1 MENDKYIGKLLDD
14 RYEILEVIGNGG
26 MAVVYKARC
35 RRLNRMVAVKIL
47 KDEFSQDEDFRRRF
61 HAESQAVAMLSHPN
75 IVSVYD
81 VSSSKDSD
89 YIVMELIDGISLK
102 YYMEKKGVLNWKETL
117 HFAMQIAKAL
127 EHAHSRG
134 IVHRDI
140 KPHNVMVL
148 KNGSVKVADF
158 GIAQIMSTT
167 NTMTQ
172 EALGSVH
179 YISPEQA
186 KGSRVDS
193 RSDVYSLGIVMYEM
207 ITGRVPYDGD
217 TPVAVVMKHINGN
230 APLPTTLNPN
240 TPKGLEQIIMKAMA
254 QQPKDRYATATAM
267 LYDMDEFRKDPTMV
281 FPETKPEVHVIP
293 PVAHVPETED
303 GAKTIAQKKTQP
315 RKPERRSRATTI
327 AIASCAVVGLVA
339 LIILILLLPS
349 CQSGGGTVQVP
360 QLVGQYYDTLSKY
373 DGIQVQVQ
381 GYDHREGFEA
391 GQIISQRPEA
401 GTEVTEGTKVYVI
414 VGKAMEQMPDVTS
427 MTLEQAEKTLQ
438 DLQTSLIVTRVK
450 ENSDTVAKGGIIRT
464 EPAAGEDLHAGQEVK
479 IYYSIGVE
487 TEYGILPNVEGESL
501 ENAKAMLTEAGFSNF
516 REEKMDSTLP
526 EGHVVGLA
534 VKAGSLVD
542 LSKENKLDVTQ
553 EIIIYI
559 SQGLQLQDM
568 SGMTREEAMT
578 YLNGLD
584 LELMIVLEA
593 EANDAL
599 PFGQIISSEPAAGEY
614 IFYGDEIV
622 VYFSGVTAVPD
633 VRGKTLEEAK
643 EILTEAGFTN
653 LREKETSSLLTQGTV
668 VMLSDDPGVQALVS
682 NEIILYVSKGNQGL
696 RDLTGMTMEEA
707 SAYIAS
713 LDLGLTVEEKS
724 DSSSAATAG
733 TVTRT
738 EPGAGE
744 NVTFGQ
750 QITVYCSTGPVT
762 AAVPDVEGLS
772 LNQAIARLEAAG
784 FQNHDVQEIDSDE
797 PVGKVVALSVTVGQ
811 QVRVDQTIIIYIARQ
826 SGQTETTI
834 SKLFVLPAHEE
845 TVLVTI
851 TCEGETIYE
860 QEVDP
865 TVNTVRLTLT
875 GSGTKQY
882 AILINGQRVSTET
895 VEFDPDE

>member
-207 ITGRVPYDGD
+207 ISGRVPYDGD

-267 LYDMDEFRKDPTMV
+267 LYDMDEFRKDPTTV
-281 FPETKPEVHVIP
+281 FPETKPEVRVIP
-293 PVAHVPETED
+293 PVAHVPETD
-303 GAKTIAQKKTQP
+303 GGAKTIAQKKTQP
-315 RKPERRSRATTI
+315 RKPERRSRTTTI

-349 CQSGGGTVQVP
+349 CQSEGGTVKVP
-360 QLVGQYYDTLSKY
+360 NLVGQYYDTLQKY

-381 GYDHREGFEA
+381 GYDYREGFAA
-391 GQIISQRPEA
+391 GQIISQSPKA
-401 GTEVTEGTKVYVI
+401 GDEVTEGTKVYVI
-414 VGKAMEQMPDVTS
+414 VSKGMEQMPDVTA
-427 MTLEQAEKTLQ
+427 MTLEQAEKTLR
-438 DLQTSLIVTRVK
+438 DLQTSLVITRVK
-450 ENSDTVAKGGIIRT
+450 ENSDEVAKGGIIRT
-464 EPAAGEDLHAGQEVK
+464 EPVAGTDLHAGQEVK

-516 REEKMDSTLP
+516 REEQMGSTLP
-526 EGHVVGLA
+526 KDAVVGLA
-534 VKAGSLVD
+534 LKAGSMLN
-542 LSKENKLDVTQ
+542 LNKENKIDVTQ

-559 SQGLQLQDM
+559 SQGIQLEDM
-568 SGMTREEAMT
+568 HDMTLEEAMM

-584 LELMIVLEA
+584 LELMILQKA
-593 EANDAL
+593 EASEEL
-599 PFGQIISSEPAAGEY
+599 PFGQVISTDPAAGEHVS
-614 IFYGDEIV
+614 YGDEIV

-653 LREKETSSLLTQGTV
+653 LREKETSGLLTQGTV
-668 VMLSDDPGVQALVS
+668 MMLSDDPGVQVLVS

-696 RDLTGMTMEEA
+696 RDLTGKTLEEA
-707 SAYIAS
+707 IAYIES
-713 LDLGLTVEEKS
+713 LDLGLTVVEES
-724 DSSSAATAG
+724 DSGSSAPAG
-733 TVTRT
+733 TISRT
-738 EPGAGE
+738 EPAAGE
-744 NVTFGQ
+744 NVNFGQ
-750 QITVYCSTGPVT
+750 EIKIYCSTGPVT
-762 AAVPDVEGLS
+762 AEVPDVEGLS

-784 FQNHDVQEIDSDE
+784 FRNHDVQEIDSDG
-797 PVGKVVALSVTVGQ
+797 PAGKVVALSVTVGQ
-811 QVRVDQTIIIYIARQ
+811 RVRVDETIVIYIARQ
-826 SGQTETTI
+826 SADAETTL
-834 SKLFVLPAHEE
+834 SKLFVIPAHEG
-845 TVLVTI
+845 TVLLTI

-860 QEVDP
+860 QEVDS
-865 TVNTVRLTLT
+865 TVNTVQLTLT

-882 AILINGQRVSTET
+882 SIYINGQRVSTEM
-895 VEFDPDE
+895 VEFNPDD